1 MAYLFSGGVL
11 ALFMAA
17 CFLQFVPDKVFYK
30 LRSIFFGLMIITAIA
45 IEIPWVYLLASGLA
59 KAIKSLS

>member
-1 MAYLFSGGVL
+1 
-11 ALFMAA
+11 MAA